1 MVQNILREVGRGMI
15 TVTFDDWSMLTPRSV
30 SDMVEVLMTGTGQE
44 ISGGRISIEV
54 PAVERDVEEIGV
66 SE

>member
-1 MVQNILREVGRGMI
+1 MI

-30 SDMVEVLMTGTGQE
+30 SDMVEVLMTGTAQE
-44 ISGGRISIEV
+44 ISGGRISIDV
-54 PAVERDVEEIGV
+54 PAVQGDVEQIRV

>member
-1 MVQNILREVGRGMI
+1 MI

-44 ISGGRISIEV
+44 ISGGRISIDI
-54 PAVERDVEEIGV
+54 PAVQGDVEQIGV